1 MQWIYDKTVNF
12 RGIYF
17 SLAETFEVFWSLFV
31 EGKKKQKK
39 KKKTL
44 PLDYQPGEYIWTN
57 WHLEPHDYQIYYV
70 NVNMEFLSLSCK
82 RLSWWNVSSG
92 EQGQMAVFTGSDEDS
107 LTDIF
112 NLITVKSVLNLVNL
126 HWASKTT
133 ECRVLFVGS
142 FSFLITLGEQVLF

>member
-17 SLAETFEVFWSLFV
+17 SLAETFELFWSLFV

-70 NVNMEFLSLSCK
+70 NINMEFLSLSYK
-82 RLSWWNVSSG
+82 RLSWWNVSSR

-112 NLITVKSVLNLVNL
+112 NLITVKSVFNLVNL
-126 HWASKTT
+126 YWATKTT
-133 ECRVLFVGS
+133 EYRVLFIGS
-142 FSFLITLGEQVLF
+142 FLFW

>member
-17 SLAETFEVFWSLFV
+17 SLAETFELFWSLFV

-39 KKKTL
+39 KEKTL
-44 PLDYQPGEYIWTN
+44 PSDYQPGEYIWTN

-70 NVNMEFLSLSCK
+70 NINMEFLSLSYKC
-82 RLSWWNVSSG
+82 LSWWNVSSR
-92 EQGQMAVFTGSDEDS
+92 EQGQMAVCTGSDGDS

-112 NLITVKSVLNLVNL
+112 NLITVKSVFNLVNL
-126 HWASKTT
+126 YWATKTT
-133 ECRVLFVGS
+133 EYRVLFIGS
-142 FSFLITLGEQVLF
+142 FLFW